1 MAKKWLR
8 HEAARSIF
16 TWIFGCSCL
25 GSALAQPPQGVEWI
39 PSPQGAGGAVP
50 SSMAGPG
57 AIGQVRAPQ
66 FVAADD
72 LKDFVPWWQEAVQRR
87 LPDRQESIGVSQDA
101 LLVGALRHSHQIRV
115 FTDLPLIRETA
126 IQEAKGDFDW
136 RMFLETRWRD
146 TSDPVG
152 NTLVTGGPDR
162 FRDHI
167 WTGDGGARRRN
178 IYGGQFS
185 VRQQIG
191 YQDNNSVFFVPNDQ
205 GTARLVMNY
214 TQPLLNGRGEV
225 YNTSLIVLAE
235 LDTQVANDELSRQLQ
250 SHLLEVTRG
259 YWSLYRERAVLLQR
273 LHFYQEAQKIV
284 EDLRRRQDVDA
295 TRSQLLRAEAAA
307 ALRYSEILRQDT
319 AVRNAEARLRA
330 LVNDP
335 DLGMTG
341 LEFVPWDSPQRFR
354 IPVSIEQSKAL
365 AAQNR
370 PELQQT
376 LRQIQAA
383 SVRREMSKHELLPAL
398 NLVLESYVAGLR
410 GESNIGRALGDQF
423 SVGEP
428 SYTVGLQYEVPVGNN
443 IARARHR
450 RRQLELRQLQ
460 SQFAATLETLN
471 LEVETSVREVE
482 TAYAEM
488 QAKYQAMQAG
498 HAEVQYITERYR
510 ALPGDQ
516 ASAVLFL
523 DNLLLAQD
531 RLAAAE
537 LGFTVAEVTYNLSL
551 TNLKRAEGTLL
562 MTEKVSTIRVQD
574 ENLPSLILESQK
586 EFGEGMLSDN

>member
-1 MAKKWLR
+1 METTCLR
-8 HEAARSIF
+8 HEVAAGLIGV
-16 TWIFGCSCL
+16 WIVACAHT
-25 GSALAQPPQGVEWI
+25 GSALSQEPQRAERI
-39 PSPQGAGGAVP
+39 AVP
-50 SSMAGPG
+50 PG
-57 AIGQVRAPQ
+57 TVAAAEIDPVRSQ
-66 FVAADD
+66 RFIAADD
-72 LKDFVPWWQEAVQRR
+72 LQDFVPWWQEAVQRR
-87 LPDRQESIGVSQDA
+87 MPARQESIGVSQDA

-115 FTDLPLIRETA
+115 FSDLPLIRETA
-126 IQEAKGDFDW
+126 IQEASGEFDW

-167 WTGDGGARRRN
+167 WTGDSGVRRRN
-178 IYGGQFS
+178 IHGGQFS
-185 VRQQIG
+185 IRQQIG
-191 YQDNNSVFFVPNDQ
+191 YQDNNSVFFLPNDQ

-235 LDTQVANDELSRQLQ
+235 LDTQVANDEFSRQLQ

-259 YWSLYRERAVLLQR
+259 YWSLYRERAVLVQR
-273 LHFYQEAQKIV
+273 RHFYEEAKKIA

-295 TRSQLLRAEAAA
+295 SRSQLLRAEAAA
-307 ALRYSEILRQDT
+307 ELRYSEILRQET
-319 AVRNAEARLRA
+319 AVRNSEARLRA

-335 DLGMTG
+335 ELGMTG
-341 LEFVPWDSPQRFR
+341 LEFVPQDSPQRFR
-354 IPVSIEQSKAL
+354 VPVSIERSTSL
-365 AAQNR
+365 AAENR

-383 SVRREMSKHELLPAL
+383 SVRRQMSQHELLPAL

-410 GESNIGRALGDQF
+410 GESNIGRAWADQF
-423 SVGEP
+423 AVGEP

-460 SQFAATLETLN
+460 SQLAATLETLN

-488 QAKYQAMQAG
+488 QAKYRAMQAG
-498 HAEVQYITERYR
+498 HAEVQYITDRYR
-510 ALPGDQ
+510 ALPGDE

-537 LGFTVAEVTYNLSL
+537 FGFTVAEVTYNLSL
-551 TNLKRAEGTLL
+551 VNLKRAEGTLL
-562 MTEKVSTIRVQD
+562 MSQQVEQVRTQD
-574 ENLPSLILESQK
+574 GHLPSIIVNTQK
-586 EFGEGMLSDN
+586 EIDKGMLTID